1 MYIVIAILAF
11 GILIMVHE
19 LGHFSVSRWMNV
31 KVNEFS
37 IGMGPAIYKKQ
48 RGETVFALRAL
59 PLGGACVIEGEDGD
73 SEDSRSFINK
83 KLWQRLLILVAGSS
97 MNFIIGFIIVAVIYI
112 VYSFGGHYVS
122 TTTLSHF
129 MDGFPLE
136 GQNGLM
142 VGDKIISV
150 DGHRTNTTTE
160 FSLFMNLSNGETVDL
175 VIKRDGKKIVLDD
188 FPLTLREYIDEYG
201 QKVNKY
207 GLYFQTEQLN
217 FFTALEQAWYR
228 CSYYVRSV
236 WISLGF
242 LFSGQAGLQDVSGPV
257 GVVSLMNEVGKQSAG
272 FGEGLLNI
280 LFLVSFISI
289 NLGVMNLLP
298 IPALD
303 GGRIFFMYVFA
314 LIEKISRRKPN
325 PKIEGYIHAA
335 GFILLLGLMVVTLY
349 NDIARLI

>member
-19 LGHFSVSRWMNV
+19 LGIFRFPGWMNV

-129 MDGFPLE
+129 MDA
-136 GQNGLM
+136 
-142 VGDKIISV
+142 
-150 DGHRTNTTTE
+150 
-160 FSLFMNLSNGETVDL
+160 SLW
-175 VIKRDGKKIVLDD
+175 RGK
-188 FPLTLREYIDEYG
+188 TG
-201 QKVNKY
+201 
-207 GLYFQTEQLN
+207 
-217 FFTALEQAWYR
+217 
-228 CSYYVRSV
+228 
-236 WISLGF
+236 
-242 LFSGQAGLQDVSGPV
+242 
-257 GVVSLMNEVGKQSAG
+257 
-272 FGEGLLNI
+272 
-280 LFLVSFISI
+280 
-289 NLGVMNLLP
+289 
-298 IPALD
+298 
-303 GGRIFFMYVFA
+303 
-314 LIEKISRRKPN
+314 
-325 PKIEGYIHAA
+325 
-335 GFILLLGLMVVTLY
+335 
-349 NDIARLI
+349 

>member
-112 VYSFGGHYVS
+112 VYSFEELYVS

-129 MDGFPLE
+129 MDGFLE
-136 GQNGLM
+136 GKTG
-142 VGDKIISV
+142 
-150 DGHRTNTTTE
+150 
-160 FSLFMNLSNGETVDL
+160 
-175 VIKRDGKKIVLDD
+175 
-188 FPLTLREYIDEYG
+188 
-201 QKVNKY
+201 
-207 GLYFQTEQLN
+207 
-217 FFTALEQAWYR
+217 
-228 CSYYVRSV
+228 
-236 WISLGF
+236 
-242 LFSGQAGLQDVSGPV
+242 
-257 GVVSLMNEVGKQSAG
+257 
-272 FGEGLLNI
+272 
-280 LFLVSFISI
+280 
-289 NLGVMNLLP
+289 
-298 IPALD
+298 
-303 GGRIFFMYVFA
+303 
-314 LIEKISRRKPN
+314 
-325 PKIEGYIHAA
+325 
-335 GFILLLGLMVVTLY
+335 
-349 NDIARLI
+349 